1 MKKKYLG
8 LAIVSSALT
17 MAYYAW
23 MIPAWIHSD
32 DVVTNKAK
40 SPRFVDDEDFA
51 TPDYKDRGSRQSKT
65 FNASTFRFADLEGDT
80 PPNYAY
86 FIKEPIYR
94 RDSVLKVNTS
104 KDASYVIKIVDP
116 YDGEVIM
123 MCYLPAGISQEIDV
137 PSGTFEIRYTSGTEW
152 FGDDEMFG
160 AKGSYA
166 KANRL
171 FSFSEGSG
179 YELTLYRVPNGNL
192 HTSRMKKEDF

>member
-1 MKKKYLG
+1 MNKKHLV
-8 LAIVSSALT
+8 LAIISSVLT
-17 MAYYAW
+17 VAYYAW
-23 MIPAWIHSD
+23 MIPAWVHLDSPIKKANEGLALD
-32 DVVTNKAK
+32 DLYDTDNKSARHGDMPPRYAFFLK
-40 SPRFVDDEDFA
+40 SPI
-51 TPDYKDRGSRQSKT
+51 YKCNS
-65 FNASTFRFADLEGDT
+65 
-80 PPNYAY
+80 
-86 FIKEPIYR
+86 I
-94 RDSVLKVNTS
+94 LKVNTS
-104 KDASYVIKIVDP
+104 IDASYVIKVVDP

-123 MCYLPAGISQEIDV
+123 IRYLPAGTSQEIDI

-166 KANRL
+166 KADRL

>member
-1 MKKKYLG
+1 
-8 LAIVSSALT
+8 
-17 MAYYAW
+17 
-23 MIPAWIHSD
+23 MIPAWVHLDTPTKKANEGLALD
-32 DVVTNKAK
+32 DLYDTDSKSARHGDVPPRYAFFLK
-40 SPRFVDDEDFA
+40 SPI
-51 TPDYKDRGSRQSKT
+51 YKCNS
-65 FNASTFRFADLEGDT
+65 
-80 PPNYAY
+80 
-86 FIKEPIYR
+86 I
-94 RDSVLKVNTS
+94 LKVNTS
-104 KDASYVIKIVDP
+104 IDASYVIKVVDP

-123 MCYLPAGISQEIDV
+123 IRYLPAGTSQEIDI

-166 KANRL
+166 KADRL